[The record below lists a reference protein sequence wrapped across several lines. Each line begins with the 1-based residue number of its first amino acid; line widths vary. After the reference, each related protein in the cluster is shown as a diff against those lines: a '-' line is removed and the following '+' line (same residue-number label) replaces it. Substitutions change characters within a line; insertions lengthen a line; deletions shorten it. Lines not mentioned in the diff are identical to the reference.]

1 MSIVAVG
8 SYNSFL
14 SGWEFQS
21 NENLELKSKQLFG
34 FKVDKN
40 CIKTVSVSPHYL
52 ALGGTDDLIRLYDL
66 TIKREVCTLMD
77 HSGTVNKIVILNE
90 EMISCSDDGNII
102 FYKLSPKKVD
112 LINKIHV
119 SKDGVIDIALD
130 STGKICLCIGKKY
143 MKVVDLYRGK
153 VAFETKL
160 TFDPETINW
169 VHNDE
174 FFCISHKNLI
184 TVYNRKFEEF
194 KILECD
200 PKQVVRVAS
209 SFDNLLMIGTD
220 KGEIITWDFITPEEI
235 KETIEKEEEII
246 NKFNELK
253 ENGDSNE
260 KEEEKEEGNDLKEQ
274 KSDSDIS
281 LNSDDEKVV
290 TANIEEMETIEQTKE
305 KMENEKQEETEKVD
319 EKIKDDNEDNSKED
333 DIDIEEEEKEQE
345 YPMKQIIQ
353 TSEGRIRGVQQII
366 VGEWVGFAVGYSDG
380 KLLIIDREGNIAL
393 EMNTGMRITA
403 LGATSF

>member
-21 NENLELKSKQLFG
+21 NENLELKSQQLFG

-40 CIKTVSVSPHYL
+40 CIKTVAVSPHYL

-119 SKDGVIDIALD
+119 SKDGVVDIALD

-194 KILECD
+194 KILECN

-220 KGEIITWDFITPEEI
+220 KGEIITWDFITSEEI
-235 KETIEKEEEII
+235 KETIEKEKEII

-253 ENGDSNE
+253 EGDDNE
-260 KEEEKEEGNDLKEQ
+260 KKEEQEEGIDLKEQ

-281 LNSDDEKVV
+281 LNSDDEKVA
-290 TANIEEMETIEQTKE
+290 TANIEEMETIERTKE
-305 KMENEKQEETEKVD
+305 KMENENQEEKEKVD
-319 EKIKDDNEDNSKED
+319 EKIKDGIEDNSIED
-333 DIDIEEEEKEQE
+333 ELDIEEDEKEQE

-353 TSEGRIRGVQQII
+353 TGEGRIRGVQQII

-380 KLLIIDREGNIAL
+380 KLLIIDREGNISL